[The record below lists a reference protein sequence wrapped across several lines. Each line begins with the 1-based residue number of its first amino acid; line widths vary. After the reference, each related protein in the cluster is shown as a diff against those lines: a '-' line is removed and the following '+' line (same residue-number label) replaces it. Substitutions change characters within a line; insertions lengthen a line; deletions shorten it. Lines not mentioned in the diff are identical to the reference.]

1 MDEKS
6 YKYIHDI
13 KITIPKYLLI
23 IEGRKHKDRE
33 QRAVYKPRVQH
44 GVQGPEHKVKQ
55 GKA

>member
-1 MDEKS
+1 MNEKS

-23 IEGRKHKDRE
+23 IEGRQHKDRE